1 MQIGGSPFGFFVA
14 LFEETLSD
22 LWYHKREGRQLGTE
36 EGCSM
41 TEDEKI
47 LQEEFQKRWKRSP
60 QKDGC
65 LFSGFIALC
74 LAQTLFAPDFPFRG
88 LNLGD
93 SAFCLGACL
102 VVDVLVGMKRKGI
115 PVNAFGLLLMG
126 YGVVV
131 TVLGFAVTVPGMAFS
146 LPNESFWLKVL
157 LGLSLVIFVLSL
169 IRLCRRWNLD

>member
-1 MQIGGSPFGFFVA
+1 
-14 LFEETLSD
+14 
-22 LWYHKREGRQLGTE
+22 
-36 EGCSM
+36 M

-131 TVLGFAVTVPGMAFS
+131 TVPGMAFS

>member
-1 MQIGGSPFGFFVA
+1 
-14 LFEETLSD
+14 
-22 LWYHKREGRQLGTE
+22 
-36 EGCSM
+36 M

-47 LQEEFQKRWKRSP
+47 LQAEFEKRWKRSP

-74 LAQTLFAPDFPFRG
+74 LAQALFAPDFPFRG

-115 PVNAFGLLLMG
+115 PVHAFGLLLVG

-131 TVLGFAVTVPGMAFS
+131 TVLGFAVTVPGLAFS
-146 LPNESFWLKVL
+146 LTNQTFWLKVL